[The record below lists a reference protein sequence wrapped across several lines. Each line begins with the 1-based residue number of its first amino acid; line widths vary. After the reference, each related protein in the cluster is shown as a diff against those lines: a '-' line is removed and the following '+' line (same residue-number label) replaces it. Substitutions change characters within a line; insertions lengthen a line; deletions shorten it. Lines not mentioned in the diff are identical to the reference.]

1 LAPDLIWSIFGVWAT
16 TTGLAFFT
24 PVFGNV
30 DAPVA

>member
-1 LAPDLIWSIFGVWAT
+1 LAPDLIWSVFSAWAAP
-16 TTGLAFFT
+16 TGLAFFT